1 MHVLYGS
8 RTSEDEYPAIICYIS
23 LCFFDSARCVWELGS
38 AVGLCQAEKVV
49 VQKNDVKGGGDNA
62 TWDFDGR
69 EA

>member
-1 MHVLYGS
+1 MYTHYY
-8 RTSEDEYPAIICYIS
+8 YPIYIYIHS
-23 LCFFDSARCVWELGS
+23 LIQLCVCESS

-62 TWDFDGR
+62 TGDFDGR